1 MNLSGKIR
9 IDAYDPRWPSFYEV
23 ERTRIVASLAPWL
36 ETIEHIGSTSVPG
49 LAAKPI
55 IDIMPGLRLGSGKDE
70 LDSCVQPMIELG
82 YTYIGQYESEL
93 PERRFFRRTAT
104 DGGDSADSDR
114 QAVNVHLVTVA
125 SGFWQRHLKF
135 RDILRG
141 DAQVCCR
148 YEKLK
153 MELAAVHSVVNDY
166 AEAKTDFIREVLE
179 RY

>member
-23 ERTRIVASLAPWL
+23 ERAGIAASLAPWL
-36 ETIEHIGSTSVPG
+36 AAIEHIGSTSVPG

-55 IDIMPGLRLGSGKDE
+55 IDIMPGLRPDAGKDE
-70 LDSCVQPMIELG
+70 LDSCVQPMIDLG
-82 YTYIGQYESEL
+82 FTYIGQYESEL

-104 DGGDSADSDR
+104 DGGAGADAGR
-114 QAVNVHLVTVA
+114 QAVNVHLVAVS

-141 DAQVCCR
+141 DAQVCRR

-153 MELAAVHSVVNDY
+153 LELAAVHSVVNDY